1 MKAADATISRSDRGF
16 VMVALLIGMSVAAI
30 WMAAALPAW
39 RQQTQRQREE
49 DLIFRGEQ
57 YARAIVLFQDKNR
70 GALPPSIDVLV
81 SGHYLRKKW
90 KDPITNHDFIPLGAG
105 VGVPGNSQIPSSPG
119 TGQTPARGGQPVSG
133 QTPGRGGPTGS
144 VPSGSQQSQQG
155 QAAGITGVR
164 SESTATSIK
173 IYQNQQQYSLW
184 PFDAAIVRARMG
196 RLPQGQQQ
204 PGGNQPGGR
213 QGPGTQGT
221 QPGRGGQQIGP
232 GGAPGRGG
240 GGDRP
245 IPPGPPGGVG
255 PGRAGGS
262 F

>member
-1 MKAADATISRSDRGF
+1 MKSPGAAVDRSDRGF
-16 VMVALLIGMSVAAI
+16 VMVALLVGMSVAAI

-90 KDPITNHDFIPLGAG
+90 KDPVTNDEFIPLGNG
-105 VGVPGNSQIPSSPG
+105 VGVPGNAQPQGSTPG
-119 TGQTPARGGQPVSG
+119 TGQTPARGGQPVGG
-133 QTPGRGGPTGS
+133 QTPGRGGPTGF
-144 VPSGSQQSQQG
+144 VPVPGTSQQG

-164 SESTATSIK
+164 SKSTATSIK
-173 IYQNQQQYSLW
+173 VYQNQQQYSLW
-184 PFDAAIVRARMG
+184 PFDAAIMRGRMG
-196 RLPQGQQQ
+196 RLPQQQQ

-213 QGPGTQGT
+213 PGGPGNQGT

-245 IPPGPPGGVG
+245 VPPGGAG

-262 F
+262 L